1 MINKIKSINCASYKN
16 YTWENSLENFKN
28 INIFY
33 GYNGA
38 GKTMLSRIMR
48 CFEQQKL
55 NQDYEKMTFEIEFD
69 DKKFSQDDIQS
80 ANLPLVVYNKDFIN
94 DNLKFL
100 INGKKDGSIKSFSSM
115 VIGEDNSKIFEEI
128 EKLQN
133 KLGEI
138 SNEEQ
143 GVVASGLYGD
153 KERIEKTIRQKEK
166 EKQSKNQDDKLRNK
180 ASEIKND
187 KDIGENNYDIRK
199 IKQDIEKIKDNLEEH
214 ILTPEIEN
222 QCRNSLKD
230 EVKEELL
237 INFTFNANEFSD
249 ISIGLKELIEQKFIQ
264 KENIEN
270 NLRKWLKEGLNF
282 HNHDTE
288 QECKFCKNKLSKERL
303 EWLIDNLKDSGIDKN
318 SNDIN
323 LKLEKLSKIRSRQQ
337 SFLNIT
343 NQLKSSNFYTDY
355 KDECEKLNTEFSSVI
370 DSYFREIIKLENLL
384 KTKQDNPYKNFIFEN
399 FEDHSKNISNMLDK
413 IRDLI
418 NKNND
423 KTKNL
428 ETTKKETSEKIK
440 FHIIA
445 KFIKE
450 INYLENLRDIE
461 QIDIEI
467 NAFKANLTIKK
478 QEIEEN
484 ENKIEKLK
492 NSMSSEQASADKIN
506 KYLKSHFGNN
516 VLEFRAIEENKA
528 EFKIYRNGIE
538 ADNLSEGECSLVGFC
553 YFMAQLQNADKKSI
567 IWIDDPISSLDS
579 NHIFFIF
586 SLIDSELFENKD
598 LKFNQLFISTHNLDF
613 LKYLKKLK
621 SIANDKTDSNKIDF
635 FKYLK
640 KLKPKRNDLNESANL
655 YIIEKNENGSQIKD
669 MPKFL
674 KNYTSEFNYLFEQIY
689 DNAFIDKIKDEDT
702 KTTVVYNF
710 GNNLRKF
717 LEIYLFFKYPTE
729 KSFGAEII
737 EQFFKSQ
744 SDKTIQIS
752 INRYANEFSHLREIL
767 ERTMKPLDIPE
778 SKKIAEFVLK
788 TIKQKDP
795 EQFKALCESIGKSDE
810 L

>member
-55 NQDYEKMTFEIEFD
+55 NQDYEEMTFEIEFD
-69 DKKFSQDDIQS
+69 GKKFSQDDIQS

-115 VIGEDNSKIFEEI
+115 VMGENNSKIFEEI

-166 EKQSKNQDDKLRNK
+166 EKQGKDQDDKLRNK

-516 VLEFRAIEENKA
+516 VLEFRALEENKA

-553 YFMAQLQNADKKSI
+553 YFMAKLQNADKKSVV
-567 IWIDDPISSLDS
+567 WIDDPISSLDS

-586 SLIDSELFENKD
+586 SLIGSELFEKQN

-613 LKYLKKLK
+613 LKYLKKIK
-621 SIANDKTDSNKIDF
+621 SASNN
-635 FKYLK
+635 
-640 KLKPKRNDLNESANL
+640 KRSL

-674 KNYTSEFNYLFEQIY
+674 KNYTTEFNYLFEQIY
-689 DNAFIDKIKDEDT
+689 NHKNIGEIIDEDI
-702 KTTVVYNF
+702 KTALVYNF

-729 KSFGAEII
+729 KSFGAEVI
-737 EQFFKSQ
+737 EQFFKSE
-744 SDKTIQIS
+744 SDKTIQVL

-767 ERTMKPLDIPE
+767 ERTMKPLDIAQ

-810 L
+810 LYE

>member
-55 NQDYEKMTFEIEFD
+55 NQDYKEMTFEIEFD
-69 DKKFSQDDIQS
+69 GKKFSQDDIQS

-94 DNLKFL
+94 DNLRFL

-115 VIGEDNSKIFEEI
+115 VMGEDNSKIFEEI

-138 SNEEQ
+138 SSEEQ

-153 KERIEKTIRQKEK
+153 KERIEKTIRQKEQ

-237 INFTFNANEFSD
+237 IKFTFNEDEFGD

-288 QECKFCKNKLSKERL
+288 QECKFCKNKLSKERI
-303 EWLIDNLKDSGIDKN
+303 EWLIDNLKDSSIDKN
-318 SNDIN
+318 NNEIN
-323 LKLEKLSKIRSRQQ
+323 LKLEKLLEIKKRQQ
-337 SFLNIT
+337 IFLNIIK
-343 NQLKSSNFYTDY
+343 NQLKTSNFYTDY

-384 KTKQDNPYKNFIFEN
+384 KTKQDNPYKNFIFEK

-450 INYLENLRDIE
+450 INYLENLRNIE

-484 ENKIEKLK
+484 ENKIKKLK
-492 NSMSSEQASADKIN
+492 NSISSEQASADKIN

-516 VLEFRAIEENKA
+516 VLEFRAIEEIKA
-528 EFKIYRNGIE
+528 EFKIYRNGAE

-553 YFMAQLQNADKKSI
+553 YFMAKLQNTDKKSI
-567 IWIDDPISSLDS
+567 VWIDDPISSLDS

-613 LKYLKKLK
+613 LKYL
-621 SIANDKTDSNKIDF
+621 
-635 FKYLK
+635 
-640 KLKPKRNDLNESANL
+640 
-655 YIIEKNENGSQIKD
+655 
-669 MPKFL
+669 
-674 KNYTSEFNYLFEQIY
+674 
-689 DNAFIDKIKDEDT
+689 
-702 KTTVVYNF
+702 
-710 GNNLRKF
+710 
-717 LEIYLFFKYPTE
+717 
-729 KSFGAEII
+729 
-737 EQFFKSQ
+737 
-744 SDKTIQIS
+744 
-752 INRYANEFSHLREIL
+752 
-767 ERTMKPLDIPE
+767 
-778 SKKIAEFVLK
+778 
-788 TIKQKDP
+788 
-795 EQFKALCESIGKSDE
+795 
-810 L
+810 

>member
-33 GYNGA
+33 GHNGT

-69 DKKFSQDDIQS
+69 GKKFSQDDIQS

-94 DNLKFL
+94 DNLRFL

-222 QCRNSLKD
+222 QFRNSLKD

-237 INFTFNANEFSD
+237 INFTFNEDEFSD

-288 QECKFCKNKLSKERL
+288 QECKFCKNKLSKERI
-303 EWLIDNLKDSGIDKN
+303 EWLIDNLKDSSIDKN
-318 SNDIN
+318 NNEIN
-323 LKLEKLSKIRSRQQ
+323 LKLEKLLEIKKRQQ
-337 SFLNIT
+337 SFLNIIK

-355 KDECEKLNTEFSSVI
+355 KDECEKLETEFSSVI

-384 KTKQDNPYKNFIFEN
+384 KTKRDNPYKNFIFEN
-399 FEDHSKNISNMLDK
+399 FEDHSKDMSKMLE
-413 IRDLI
+413 RNHDLI
-418 NKNND
+418 NKNNL

-461 QIDIEI
+461 QIYIEI

-484 ENKIEKLK
+484 ENKIKELK
-492 NSMSSEQASADKIN
+492 VSMSNEQASADKIN
-506 KYLKSHFGNN
+506 EYLKSHFGNN
-516 VLEFRAIEENKA
+516 VLEFRALEENKA

-553 YFMAQLQNADKKSI
+553 YFMAKLQNADKKSV

-621 SIANDKTDSNKIDF
+621 SASS
-635 FKYLK
+635 K
-640 KLKPKRNDLNESANL
+640 KANL

-674 KNYTSEFNYLFEQIY
+674 KNYTTEFNYLFEQIY
-689 DNAFIDKIKDEDT
+689 NHKNIGEITDEDI
-702 KTTVVYNF
+702 KTALVYNF

-729 KSFGAEII
+729 KLFGAEVI
-737 EQFFKSQ
+737 EQFFKSD
-744 SDKTIQIS
+744 SDKTIQVL

-767 ERTMKPLDIPE
+767 ERTMKPLDIAQ

-788 TIKQKDP
+788 TMKLKDP

>member
-55 NQDYEKMTFEIEFD
+55 NQDYEEMTFEIEFD
-69 DKKFSQDDIQS
+69 GKKFSQDDIQS
-80 ANLPLVVYNKDFIN
+80 ANLPLFVYNKDFIN
-94 DNLKFL
+94 DNLRFL

-138 SNEEQ
+138 SSEEQ

-187 KDIGENNYDIRK
+187 KAISEINYNLTKIR
-199 IKQDIEKIKDNLEEH
+199 QDIEKIKDNLEEH

-230 EVKEELL
+230 EVKEELP
-237 INFTFNANEFSD
+237 INFTFNKYEFSD
-249 ISIGLKELIEQKFIQ
+249 ILIGSKELIEQKFIQ

-288 QECKFCKNKLSKERL
+288 QECKFCKNKLSKERI
-303 EWLIDNLKDSGIDKN
+303 EWLIDNLKDSSIDKN
-318 SNDIN
+318 NNEIN
-323 LKLEKLSKIRSRQQ
+323 LKLEKLLEIKKRQQ
-337 SFLNIT
+337 SFLNIIK
-343 NQLKSSNFYTDY
+343 NQLKTSNFYTDY

-384 KTKQDNPYKNFIFEN
+384 KTKQDNPYKNFIFEK

-492 NSMSSEQASADKIN
+492 NSMSSEQAGAEKIN
-506 KYLKSHFGNN
+506 KYLKSNFGNN

-553 YFMAQLQNADKKSI
+553 YFMAKLQNAYKKSVV
-567 IWIDDPISSLDS
+567 WIDDPISSLDS

-621 SIANDKTDSNKIDF
+621 
-635 FKYLK
+635 
-640 KLKPKRNDLNESANL
+640 PKRNDLNESANL

-674 KNYTSEFNYLFEQIY
+674 KNYTTEFNYLFEQIY
-689 DNAFIDKIKDEDT
+689 NHKNIGEITDEDI
-702 KTTVVYNF
+702 KTALVYNF

-737 EQFFKSQ
+737 EQFFKSD
-744 SDKTIQIS
+744 SDKTIQIL

-767 ERTMKPLDIPE
+767 ERGMKPLDIPE

>member
-1 MINKIKSINCASYKN
+1 MINRIKSINCASYKN

-33 GYNGA
+33 GHNGA

-55 NQDYEKMTFEIEFD
+55 HQDYEKMTFEIEFD
-69 DKKFSQDDIQS
+69 GKKFSQDDIQS
-80 ANLPLVVYNKDFIN
+80 ANLPLFVYNKDFIN
-94 DNLKFL
+94 DNLRFL

-115 VIGEDNSKIFEEI
+115 VMGEDNSKIFEEI

-166 EKQSKNQDDKLRNK
+166 EKQSKDQDDKLRNK

-187 KDIGENNYDIRK
+187 KAISEINYNLTKIR
-199 IKQDIEKIKDNLEEH
+199 QDIEKIKDNLEEH

-237 INFTFNANEFSD
+237 INFTFNEDEFSD
-249 ISIGLKELIEQKFIQ
+249 ILIGSKELIEQKFIP
-264 KENIEN
+264 KEDIET
-270 NLRKWLKEGLNF
+270 NLRKWLNEGLDL
-282 HNHDTE
+282 HEHDTKSQ
-288 QECKFCKNKLSKERL
+288 QECKFCKNKLSKERI
-303 EWLIDNLKDSGIDKN
+303 EWLIDNLKDSSIDKN
-318 SNDIN
+318 NNEIN
-323 LKLEKLSKIRSRQQ
+323 LKLEKLLEIKKRQQ

-343 NQLKSSNFYTDY
+343 NQLKTSNFYTDY

-370 DSYFREIIKLENLL
+370 DSYFIEIIKLKNLL

-450 INYLENLRDIE
+450 INYLENLRNIE

-484 ENKIEKLK
+484 ENKIKKLK

-516 VLEFRAIEENKA
+516 VLEFRALEENKA
-528 EFKIYRNGIE
+528 EFKIYRNGAE

-553 YFMAQLQNADKKSI
+553 YFMAKLQNADKKSI

-621 SIANDKTDSNKIDF
+621 SASSNK
-635 FKYLK
+635 
-640 KLKPKRNDLNESANL
+640 RSL

-674 KNYTSEFNYLFEQIY
+674 KNYTTEFNYLFEQIY
-689 DNAFIDKIKDEDT
+689 NHKNIGEITDEDI
-702 KTTVVYNF
+702 KTTLVYNF

-729 KSFGAEII
+729 KSFGAEVI
-737 EQFFKSQ
+737 EQFFKSD
-744 SDKTIQIS
+744 SDKTIQIL

-767 ERTMKPLDIPE
+767 ERGMKPINIPE

-788 TIKQKDP
+788 TIKLKDP

-810 L
+810 LYE

>member
-16 YTWENSLENFKN
+16 YTWGNSLENFKN

-33 GYNGA
+33 GHNGT

-55 NQDYEKMTFEIEFD
+55 NQDYEEMTFEIEFD
-69 DKKFSQDDIQS
+69 GKKFSQDDIQS

-94 DNLKFL
+94 DNLRFL

-153 KERIEKTIRQKEK
+153 KERIEKTIRQKEQ

-237 INFTFNANEFSD
+237 IKFTFNEDEFGD

-288 QECKFCKNKLSKERL
+288 QECKFCKNKLSKERI
-303 EWLIDNLKDSGIDKN
+303 EWLIDNLKDSSIDKN
-318 SNDIN
+318 NNEIN
-323 LKLEKLSKIRSRQQ
+323 LKLEKLLEIKKRQQ
-337 SFLNIT
+337 IFLNIIK
-343 NQLKSSNFYTDY
+343 NQLKTSNFYTDY

-384 KTKQDNPYKNFIFEN
+384 KTKQDNPYKNFIFEK
-399 FEDHSKNISNMLDK
+399 FEDHSKNISNMLEK

-492 NSMSSEQASADKIN
+492 NSISSEQASADKIN

-516 VLEFRAIEENKA
+516 VLEFRAIEEIKA
-528 EFKIYRNGIE
+528 EFKIYRNGAE

-553 YFMAQLQNADKKSI
+553 YFMAKLQNTDKKSI
-567 IWIDDPISSLDS
+567 VWIDDPISSLDS

-621 SIANDKTDSNKIDF
+621 SVSS
-635 FKYLK
+635 K
-640 KLKPKRNDLNESANL
+640 KANL

-689 DNAFIDKIKDEDT
+689 NHKNIGEITDEDI
-702 KTTVVYNF
+702 KTTLVYNF

-767 ERTMKPLDIPE
+767 ERAMKPLDIPE

>member
-33 GYNGA
+33 GHNGA

-48 CFEQQKL
+48 SFEQQKL
-55 NQDYEKMTFEIEFD
+55 HQDYEEMTFEIEFD
-69 DKKFSQDDIQS
+69 GKKFSQDDIQS

-94 DNLKFL
+94 DNLRFL

-115 VIGEDNSKIFEEI
+115 VMGENNSKIFEEI

-166 EKQSKNQDDKLRNK
+166 EKQGKDQDDKLRNK

-303 EWLIDNLKDSGIDKN
+303 EWLIDNLKDSSIDKN
-318 SNDIN
+318 NNEIN
-323 LKLEKLSKIRSRQQ
+323 LKLEKLLEIKKRQQ

-450 INYLENLRDIE
+450 INYLENLRNIE

-467 NAFKANLTIKK
+467 NAFKANLTIKE

-492 NSMSSEQASADKIN
+492 NSISSEQASADKIN
-506 KYLKSHFGNN
+506 KYLKSHFGNSA
-516 VLEFRAIEENKA
+516 LEFRAIEKNKA

-553 YFMAQLQNADKKSI
+553 YFMAKLQNADKKSVV
-567 IWIDDPISSLDS
+567 WIDDPISSLDS

-621 SIANDKTDSNKIDF
+621 SVSSNK
-635 FKYLK
+635 
-640 KLKPKRNDLNESANL
+640 RSL

-674 KNYTSEFNYLFEQIY
+674 KNYTTEFNYLFEQIY
-689 DNAFIDKIKDEDT
+689 NHKNIGEITDEDI
-702 KTTVVYNF
+702 KTALVYNF

-767 ERTMKPLDIPE
+767 ERGMKPLDIPE

>member
-55 NQDYEKMTFEIEFD
+55 NQDYEEMTFEIEFD
-69 DKKFSQDDIQS
+69 GNKFSQDDIQS

-94 DNLKFL
+94 DNLRFL

-115 VIGEDNSKIFEEI
+115 VMGEDNSKIFEEI

-166 EKQSKNQDDKLRNK
+166 EKQGKDQDDKLSNK

-230 EVKEELL
+230 EVKEKLL
-237 INFTFNANEFSD
+237 INFTFNKYEFSD
-249 ISIGLKELIEQKFIQ
+249 ILIGSKELIEQKFVP
-264 KENIEN
+264 KEYIET
-270 NLRKWLKEGLNF
+270 NLRKWLNEGLDL
-282 HNHDTE
+282 HEHDKKSQ

-323 LKLEKLSKIRSRQQ
+323 LKLEKLSKIRSRHQ

-343 NQLKSSNFYTDY
+343 NKLKTSNFYTDY
-355 KDECEKLNTEFSSVI
+355 KDECEKLKTEFSNTISNY
-370 DSYFREIIKLENLL
+370 SGEIFELGRLL
-384 KTKQDNPYKNFIFEN
+384 QTKRDNPY
-399 FEDHSKNISNMLDK
+399 DNISFKKFQNHSQKMSEMLEK
-413 IRDLI
+413 TNDLM

-450 INYLENLRDIE
+450 INYLENLRNIE

-506 KYLKSHFGNN
+506 KYLKSNFGNSA
-516 VLEFRAIEENKA
+516 LEFRAIEENKA

-553 YFMAQLQNADKKSI
+553 YFMAKLQNADKKSVV
-567 IWIDDPISSLDS
+567 WIDDPISSLDS

-598 LKFNQLFISTHNLDF
+598 LKFKQLFISTHNLDF

-621 SIANDKTDSNKIDF
+621 SVSS
-635 FKYLK
+635 K
-640 KLKPKRNDLNESANL
+640 KANL
-655 YIIEKNENGSQIKD
+655 YIIEKNENGSQIKY

-674 KNYTSEFNYLFEQIY
+674 KNYTTEFNYLFEQIY
-689 DNAFIDKIKDEDT
+689 NHKNIDETKDEDT
-702 KTTVVYNF
+702 KTTLVYNF

-729 KSFGAEII
+729 KSFGAEVI
-737 EQFFKSQ
+737 EQFFKSD
-744 SDKTIQIS
+744 SDKTIQIL

-767 ERTMKPLDIPE
+767 ERTMKPLDTSE

-795 EQFKALCESIGKSDE
+795 EQFKALCESIEKSDE

>member
-1 MINKIKSINCASYKN
+1 MK
-16 YTWENSLENFKN
+16 
-28 INIFY
+28 
-33 GYNGA
+33 
-38 GKTMLSRIMR
+38 
-48 CFEQQKL
+48 
-55 NQDYEKMTFEIEFD
+55 
-69 DKKFSQDDIQS
+69 
-80 ANLPLVVYNKDFIN
+80 
-94 DNLKFL
+94 LKFL
-100 INGKKDGSIKSFSSM
+100 H
-115 VIGEDNSKIFEEI
+115 
-128 EKLQN
+128 
-133 KLGEI
+133 
-138 SNEEQ
+138 
-143 GVVASGLYGD
+143 
-153 KERIEKTIRQKEK
+153 
-166 EKQSKNQDDKLRNK
+166 
-180 ASEIKND
+180 
-187 KDIGENNYDIRK
+187 ENT
-199 IKQDIEKIKDNLEEH
+199 LEE
-214 ILTPEIEN
+214 L
-222 QCRNSLKD
+222 R
-230 EVKEELL
+230 
-237 INFTFNANEFSD
+237 
-249 ISIGLKELIEQKFIQ
+249 
-264 KENIEN
+264 ENIEN

-288 QECKFCKNKLSKERL
+288 QECKFCKNKLSKERI
-303 EWLIDNLKDSGIDKN
+303 EWLIDNLKDSSIDKN
-318 SNDIN
+318 NNEIN
-323 LKLEKLSKIRSRQQ
+323 LKLEKLLEIKKRQQ
-337 SFLNIT
+337 ILLNIIK
-343 NQLKSSNFYTDY
+343 NQLKTSNFYTDY

-384 KTKQDNPYKNFIFEN
+384 KTKQDNPYKNFIFEK

-450 INYLENLRDIE
+450 INYLENLRNIE

-484 ENKIEKLK
+484 ENKIKKLK
-492 NSMSSEQASADKIN
+492 NSISSEQASADKIN

-516 VLEFRAIEENKA
+516 VLEFRAIEEIKA
-528 EFKIYRNGIE
+528 EFKIYRNGAE

-553 YFMAQLQNADKKSI
+553 YFMAKLQNTDKKSI
-567 IWIDDPISSLDS
+567 VWIDDPISSLDS

-621 SIANDKTDSNKIDF
+621 SVSS
-635 FKYLK
+635 K
-640 KLKPKRNDLNESANL
+640 KANL

-689 DNAFIDKIKDEDT
+689 NHKNIGEITDEDI
-702 KTTVVYNF
+702 KTTLVYNF

-767 ERTMKPLDIPE
+767 ERAMIPLDTSE